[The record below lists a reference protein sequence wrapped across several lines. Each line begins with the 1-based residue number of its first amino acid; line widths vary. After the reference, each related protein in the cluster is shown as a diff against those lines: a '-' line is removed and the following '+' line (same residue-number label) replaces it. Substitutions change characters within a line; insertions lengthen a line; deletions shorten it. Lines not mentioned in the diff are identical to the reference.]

1 MTVCHRIGGKS
12 ISAWRNRDF
21 SASGFLERLKCGK
34 GGSPVARD
42 LPVPPQRRSRPQ
54 IQNGRRQMSEQEQ
67 AELRLEFARLKQ
79 EHADFDAAINA
90 MMATGCDPLQI
101 QRMKKKKL
109 ALKDKIAQLEDRIVP
124 DIIA

>member
-1 MTVCHRIGGKS
+1 LQTV
-12 ISAWRNRDF
+12 DMQ
-21 SASGFLERLKCGK
+21 
-34 GGSPVARD
+34 D
-42 LPVPPQRRSRPQ
+42 
-54 IQNGRRQMSEQEQ
+54 QEQ
-67 AELRLEFARLKQ
+67 AEIRLEFARLKQ

-109 ALKDKIAQLEDRIVP
+109 ALKDRLKQLEDKIIP

>member
-1 MTVCHRIGGKS
+1 MNHS
-12 ISAWRNRDF
+12 DQ
-21 SASGFLERLKCGK
+21 
-34 GGSPVARD
+34 D
-42 LPVPPQRRSRPQ
+42 
-54 IQNGRRQMSEQEQ
+54 Q
-67 AELRLEFARLKQ
+67 ADIRLEFARLKQ

-109 ALKDKIAQLEDRIVP
+109 SLKDRLQELEDQIIP